1 MWRANQTKTKVIG
14 KSKQNESP
22 WLVNPKRKSLGNQ
35 TMCKSNF
42 LRIEYACIKYRKKA
56 DNACLEGIFFHS
68 RKNGGHVRSCN
79 KNIILTYK
87 YKYLSATLKTFG
99 TSIIYL

>member
-1 MWRANQTKTKVIG
+1 MTGKSNQNESHWQIQTKRKSLANPNKTKVHG

-56 DNACLEGIFFHS
+56 DNACWEGIFFS
-68 RKNGGHVRSCN
+68 FKEKWWTR
-79 KNIILTYK
+79 
-87 YKYLSATLKTFG
+87 
-99 TSIIYL
+99 